1 MKNLLILYLILLI
14 PVLGYT
20 QYSIRGKIENQQGEA
35 LAGAHI
41 VLKETFKSAISNSD
55 GSFILKNLNEGTYVI
70 RISYLGY
77 ETIEKNIRIDK
88 DISIEISLQRKAYL
102 EDEVIITAT
111 RAEKGT
117 PATYENV
124 NEKQIEEIN
133 FAQDLPYLIQTT
145 PSLVVS
151 SDAGAGVGYSALRIR
166 GTDITRINV
175 TVNGIP
181 LNDPESQGV
190 FWVNMPDFASSVS
203 NLQVQRGVG
212 TSANGAAAF
221 GASINI
227 QSTDLNQNPYARIR
241 SISGSFNTWKN
252 NVEFGSGLISGKWS
266 FDGRLS
272 KISSDGY
279 VDRAFSDLKSFYLS
293 GGYFGKTS
301 MIKFVTFSGKE
312 RTYQSWYGIP
322 KDSLATNRTYNPY
335 TYENETDNYWQDH
348 YQLHFTQKIN
358 NKLYLNTSLFYIRG
372 KGYYEQYKDNQN
384 FSDYQLPGIHI
395 GDTTI
400 SSTDLIRQ
408 KWLDNHFYGFT
419 YSLKYNSELSNI
431 TIGGSW
437 NKYDGD
443 HFGEVIWA
451 KYASN
456 MDNVYCWYDNKGIK
470 KDFNIYGKLNQRLN
484 ERLSLYGDLQFRLV
498 DYEIDGIHDDL
509 RDISQFHA
517 FTFFNPKAGL
527 FYTIDNDHSI
537 YFSFAVA
544 NREPN
549 RSNYRDADESNQPQ
563 PERLFDYEL
572 GYDLNRPGAGLQ
584 VNFYFMD
591 YKDQLVM
598 TGEINNVGAAIMTNV
613 SDSYRAGIEILSNLK
628 VSDLISWSANFSLS
642 QNKIK
647 NFTGYIDDWDN
658 GGQISKD
665 LGETDLAFSPGIV
678 GGSQIVYTPLK
689 GLKIN
694 LISKYVGRQYIDNS
708 SSKLRSLDPYFVNDV
723 VINYSFKTK
732 LIKEVGLHLMLN
744 NIFNEEYETYAWVYR
759 YFYSGEYHVMDGY
772 FPQAGFNLLGGIS
785 LEF

>member
-1 MKNLLILYLILLI
+1 MKNLFVLLLI
-14 PVLGYT
+14 ALIPAWGYS
-20 QYSIRGKIENQQGEA
+20 QYSIKGNVQNQEGEP

-41 VLKETFKSAISNSD
+41 VLKETFKSTISNSD
-55 GSFILKNLNEGTYVI
+55 GSFMLTNLSKGNYVI
-70 RISYLGY
+70 RVSYLGY
-77 ETIEKNIRIDK
+77 ETIEKIIELEM
-88 DISIEISLQRKAYL
+88 DITLDFHLRGKAYL

-117 PATYENV
+117 PTTYENV
-124 NEKQIEEIN
+124 DEKQIDEIN

-175 TVNGIP
+175 TVNGVP

-190 FWVNMPDFASSVS
+190 FWVNMPDFASSIS

-212 TSANGAAAF
+212 TSTNGAAAF

-227 QSTDLNQNPYARIR
+227 QSNDLNQNPYARFR
-241 SISGSFNTWKN
+241 SIAGSFNTWKN
-252 NVEFGSGLISGKWS
+252 NVEFGTGLIDGKWS

-272 KISSDGY
+272 KIRSDGY
-279 VDRAFSDLKSFYLS
+279 VDRAFSDLKSYYLS
-293 GGYFGKTS
+293 GGYFGKTT
-301 MIKFVTFSGKE
+301 MVKFVTFSGKE

-322 KDSLATNRTYNPY
+322 KDSLETNRTYNPY
-335 TYENETDNYWQDH
+335 TYENETDNYQQDH

-358 NKLYLNTSLFYIRG
+358 KKLYLNTSLFYIQG
-372 KGYYEQYKDNQN
+372 KGYYEQYKDDQN
-384 FSDYQLPGIHI
+384 FSDYQLPDILI

-400 SSTDLIRQ
+400 STTDLIRQ
-408 KWLDNHFYGFT
+408 KWLDNHFYGIT
-419 YSLKYNSELSNI
+419 YSLKYNSELSRI

-451 KYASN
+451 QYASN
-456 MDNVYCWYDNKGIK
+456 MEKAYRWYDNKGIK
-470 KDFNIYGKLNQRLN
+470 QDFNVYGKLNQQIN
-484 ERLSLYGDLQFRLV
+484 EHLSLYGDLQFRRIN
-498 DYEIDGIHDDL
+498 YEIDGIHDDL
-509 RDISQFHA
+509 RDISQTLNFS
-517 FTFFNPKAGL
+517 FFNPKAGL
-527 FYTIDNDHSI
+527 YYNLNNDHSL

-549 RSNYRDADESNQPQ
+549 RSNYRDADASNQPE

-572 GYDLNRPGAGLQ
+572 GYELNRPGMGLQ
-584 VNFYFMD
+584 VNIYFMD

-613 SDSYRAGIEILSNLK
+613 SDSYRAGIEFLSSLK
-628 VSDLISWSANFSLS
+628 VSDKITWNANLSISR
-642 QNKIK
+642 NKIK
-647 NFTGYIDDWDN
+647 NFTEYVDDWDQ
-658 GGQISKD
+658 GGQISKN

-678 GGSQIVYTPLK
+678 AGSQLAFSPVN
-689 GLKIN
+689 GLNIN
-694 LISKYVGRQYIDNS
+694 LISKYVGRQYIDNA
-708 SSKLRSLDPYFVNDV
+708 SSKSRSLDPYFINDV
-723 VINYSFKTK
+723 VINYKFKTK
-732 LIKEVGLHLMLN
+732 FIKEIGLHLMLN

>member
-1 MKNLLILYLILLI
+1 MKNLFVLLLI
-14 PVLGYT
+14 ALIPAWGYS
-20 QYSIRGKIENQQGEA
+20 QYSIKGNVQNQEGEP

-41 VLKETFKSAISNSD
+41 VLKETFKSTISNSD
-55 GSFILKNLNEGTYVI
+55 GSFMLTNLSKGNYVI
-70 RISYLGY
+70 RVSYLGY
-77 ETIEKNIRIDK
+77 ETIEKIIELET
-88 DISIEISLQRKAYL
+88 DITLDFHLRGKAYL

-117 PATYENV
+117 PTTYENV
-124 NEKQIEEIN
+124 DEKQIDEIN

-175 TVNGIP
+175 TVNGVP

-190 FWVNMPDFASSVS
+190 FWVNMPDFASSIS

-212 TSANGAAAF
+212 TSTNGAAAF

-227 QSTDLNQNPYARIR
+227 QSNDLNQNPYARFR
-241 SISGSFNTWKN
+241 SIAGSFNTWKN
-252 NVEFGSGLISGKWS
+252 NVEFGTGLIDGKWS

-272 KISSDGY
+272 KIRSDGY
-279 VDRAFSDLKSFYLS
+279 VDRAFSDLKSYYLS
-293 GGYFGKTS
+293 GGYFGKTT
-301 MIKFVTFSGKE
+301 MVKFVTFSGKE

-322 KDSLATNRTYNPY
+322 KDSLETNRTYNPY
-335 TYENETDNYWQDH
+335 TYENETDNYQQDH

-358 NKLYLNTSLFYIRG
+358 KKLYLNTSLFYIQG
-372 KGYYEQYKDNQN
+372 KGYYEQYKDDQN
-384 FSDYQLPGIHI
+384 FSDYQLPDILI

-400 SSTDLIRQ
+400 STTDLIRQ
-408 KWLDNHFYGFT
+408 KWLDNHFYGIT
-419 YSLKYNSELSNI
+419 YSLKYNSELSRI

-451 KYASN
+451 QYASN
-456 MDNVYCWYDNKGIK
+456 MEKAYRWYDNKGIK
-470 KDFNIYGKLNQRLN
+470 QDFNVYGKLNQQIN
-484 ERLSLYGDLQFRLV
+484 EHLSLYGDLQFRRIN
-498 DYEIDGIHDDL
+498 YEIDGIHDDL
-509 RDISQFHA
+509 RDISQTLNFS
-517 FTFFNPKAGL
+517 FFNPKAGL
-527 FYTIDNDHSI
+527 YYNLNNDHSL

-549 RSNYRDADESNQPQ
+549 RSNYRDADASNQPE

-572 GYDLNRPGAGLQ
+572 GYELNRPGMGLQ
-584 VNFYFMD
+584 VNIYFMD

-613 SDSYRAGIEILSNLK
+613 SDSYRAGIEFLSSLK
-628 VSDLISWSANFSLS
+628 VSDKITWNANLSISR
-642 QNKIK
+642 NKIK
-647 NFTGYIDDWDN
+647 NFTEYVDDWDQ
-658 GGQISKD
+658 GGQISKN

-678 GGSQIVYTPLK
+678 AGSQLAFSPVN
-689 GLKIN
+689 GLNIN
-694 LISKYVGRQYIDNS
+694 LISKYVGRQYIDNA
-708 SSKLRSLDPYFVNDV
+708 SSKSRSLDPYFINDV
-723 VINYSFKTK
+723 VINYKFKTK
-732 LIKEVGLHLMLN
+732 FIKEIGLHLMLN